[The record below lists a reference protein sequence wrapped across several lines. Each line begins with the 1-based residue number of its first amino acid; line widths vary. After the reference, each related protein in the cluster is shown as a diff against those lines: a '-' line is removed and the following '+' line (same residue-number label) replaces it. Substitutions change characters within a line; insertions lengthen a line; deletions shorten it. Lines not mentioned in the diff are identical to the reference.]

1 MNAPVS
7 GWRAQMGSL
16 TMPRPPSHSR
26 SMGAYM
32 SGTSSGARSSIASW
46 IVTADATR
54 EWPPA
59 AATRTPSSE
68 MTSQRSV
75 WRRK

>member
-46 IVTADATR
+46 MAVAEAMR
-54 EWPPA
+54 EWPPLDA
-59 AATRTPSSE
+59 VRTESSVIR
-68 MTSQRSV
+68 SQLRGG
-75 WRRK
+75 